1 MKTFLKSNMQED
13 MVLFVN
19 GPNLNLLGTR
29 EPEIYG
35 STTLVEIEERV
46 TALLKTHH
54 ILCKCFQSNSEGDLI
69 DFLHQH
75 RQSQFLIMNPGAF
88 THTSI
93 ALRDAVSG
101 IAIPMIEVHIS
112 NVYQRES
119 FRKHSYFSEI
129 AIGTVIGLGIFGY
142 EVATQYAIQH
152 LQLLQST

>member
-1 MKTFLKSNMQED
+1 MFLKSNMQED
-13 MVLFVN
+13 MVLLVN

-46 TALLKTHH
+46 TALLQNHH
-54 ILCKCFQSNSEGDLI
+54 IPCKCFQSNSEGDLI

-129 AIGTVIGLGIFGY
+129 AIGAVIGLGIFGY

-152 LQLLQST
+152 LQILPST